1 MLCDNHDIEC
11 YDSIIMIRSQQLQI
25 SQSKT
30 LVVILL
36 IMILVIIIMR
46 IVLFECSNSYANY
59 KVNSN
64 INKTDITI
72 KFMLSIINSK
82 L

>member
-1 MLCDNHDIEC
+1 M
-11 YDSIIMIRSQQLQI
+11 
-25 SQSKT
+25 
-30 LVVILL
+30 VVILL